1 MIFLDESL
9 YINKGTNRVCYM
21 HPNDKTKCLKID
33 LKENKETRRELKYY
47 KKLIKKDIPFDFLSK
62 YYGEVETNLGKAE
75 VFELIRDSNGFISME
90 VDKYLKN
97 SNNIEEIEN
106 LLKLVPLLKKYI
118 FENKIFVK
126 DLNSVNIM
134 YQQNSHKTR
143 LVIIDGLSHSNYNP
157 FFYKCDYFIKK
168 KIDKSWNSFID
179 SLIKREKI
187 KENSKFMKY
196 LK

>member
-1 MIFLDESL
+1 MIFLDDSL
-9 YINKGTNRVCYM
+9 YINKGTNRVCYK

-33 LKENKETRRELKYY
+33 LRENKETKRELKYY
-47 KKLIKKDIPFDFLSK
+47 KKLIEKDIPFDFLSK
-62 YYGEVETNLGKAE
+62 YYGEVDTNLGKAE
-75 VFELIRDSNGFISME
+75 VFELIRDNDETISME

-97 SNNIEEIEN
+97 SNSIEEIEN

-118 FENKIFVK
+118 YENKIFVK
-126 DLNSVNIM
+126 DLNTVNIM
-134 YQQNSHKTR
+134 YQQNIDKSR

-157 FFYKCDYFIKK
+157 FFYICDYFLNK
-168 KIDKSWNSFID
+168 KINRSWNNFIN

-187 KENSKFMKY
+187 KENSKLMKY